1 LTQIVSAVFEKIRFG
16 RPAGAP
22 FFVVRIRPQGVAD
35 GISTM
40 MDKTFDPST
49 IEAHWAAEWEKAG
62 AFKAGRVSGEPFT
75 IVIPP
80 PNVTGSLH
88 MGHALNNTLQ
98 DILCRY
104 WRMKGRDVLWQPGT
118 DHAGIATQMVVERQ
132 MLERQE
138 PNRHIIGRE
147 AFLDKVWAWKEE
159 SGGTIINQLKRLGA
173 SCDWS
178 RERFTMGNRADG
190 EKGQMQRAVLQF
202 FVTLH
207 EKGLLYKA
215 KRLVNWDPKLLTAI
229 SDLEVEQREVKG
241 SFAWHRGERDKEG
254 NPKPFSIEAL
264 GKVLAKEPGGHLYYF
279 DYPIEGESYDPS
291 NPDSFIQV
299 ATTRPE
305 TMLGDTAVAV
315 HPENERLKHLIGR
328 HVRLPLVGRLIPIV
342 ADDYADPE
350 KGTGAVKITP
360 AHDFNDFEVGKR
372 HGLPVVNMMNRE
384 AAVTLFDEGFWESTN
399 FWDACKDNNANMWE
413 VLYDTNE
420 YGEDYSIEVDDP
432 ELERVRS
439 LDGMP
444 RFAARVQI
452 VAMMESEGYLAK
464 IEVHAHQVPH
474 GDRSG
479 VPIEPWLSDQWYVDV
494 KPLAEQ
500 AMEWV
505 REGKTKIYPA
515 NREAD
520 FFRWL
525 ENIQPWNISRQLWW
539 GHQIPAWYGPTKNGT
554 DFDFKKPKFFVAD
567 TESEAFKIAS
577 EYYACTIEQLKLL
590 PDSGNFNELFWLLM
604 GDAHK
609 DTIPLYRDPDVLDTW
624 FSSALWPFSTM
635 GWPDD
640 TAELARYYPGSVL
653 VTAADILFFWVARM
667 MMASAALDHHG
678 KPLEAPFADV
688 YLHGL
693 VRDEKGR
700 KMSKSVGN
708 VLDPL
713 VVIDTLGADA
723 LRFTIASFAAQGR
736 DPKLGVKTAE
746 SYRNFCT
753 KLWNASRFAEMNE
766 CRAVSGFDP
775 KSVKLPLNRW
785 IMGEADKALA
795 EIEAGIEGYKFNE
808 AALAAYRFTWN
819 IVCDWYLE
827 LAKPVLQGEDSPQRN
842 ETRAAVA
849 SILDRTVAML
859 HPFMPFITEELNA
872 AYGVFSNQARGQ
884 LCTGNWPVPI
894 GLADAA
900 AEAEIGFVVDLI
912 SEIRS
917 ARAEM
922 NVPVATLAPLVFV
935 GADAAGVARAKGAED
950 ALKRMAR
957 VSELQFMHEPPP
969 QSVQIVVRGQVA
981 CLPLGGLIDFAAEKK
996 RLTSEREKLAKDMDG
1011 TKRKLDNPDFVARA
1025 PEEVIEENRERL
1037 AEAEARI
1044 ARIDEALK
1052 RLG

>member
-1 LTQIVSAVFEKIRFG
+1 
-16 RPAGAP
+16 
-22 FFVVRIRPQGVAD
+22 
-35 GISTM
+35 M
-40 MDKTFDPST
+40 MDKTFDPAS
-49 IEAHWAAEWEKAG
+49 IEARWSEAWEKAG
-62 AFKAGRVSGEPFT
+62 AFRAGRVAGDPFT

-132 MLERQE
+132 LAAKGNEGRREM
-138 PNRHIIGRE
+138 GRE
-147 AFLDKVWAWKEE
+147 KFLDAVWSWKEE

-190 EKGQMQRAVLQF
+190 EQGQMQRAVLQF

-241 SFAWHRGERDKEG
+241 SYAWVRGEFDKEG
-254 NPKPFSIEAL
+254 LPKPFAAETL

-279 DYPIEGESYDPS
+279 DYPIEGESYDPE
-291 NPDSFIQV
+291 NANTFIRV

-305 TMLGDTAVAV
+305 TMLGDSGVAV
-315 HPENERLKHLIGR
+315 HPENEKLKHLIGKNA
-328 HVRLPLVGRLIPIV
+328 VLPLVGRLIPIV
-342 ADDYADPE
+342 GDEYADPE

-372 HGLPVVNMMNRE
+372 CGLAVINMMGRE
-384 AAVTLFDEGFWESTN
+384 GTIDLSDAGFAN
-399 FWDACKDNNANMWE
+399 IPDATRA
-413 VLYDTNE
+413 
-420 YGEDYSIEVDDP
+420 
-432 ELERVRS
+432 LEK
-439 LDGMP
+439 LP
-444 RFAARVQI
+444 RFEARLRI
-452 VAMMESEGYLAK
+452 VAMMEAEGRLAK
-464 IEVHAHQVPH
+464 VEPHAQQVPH

-479 VPIEPWLSDQWYVDV
+479 VPIEPWLTDQWYVDV

-505 REGKTKIYPA
+505 RAGKTKILPA

-525 ENIQPWNISRQLWW
+525 ENIEPWCVSRQLWW
-539 GHQIPAWYGPTKNGT
+539 GHQIPAWYGPDG
-554 DFDFKKPKFFVAD
+554 DYVVAA
-567 TESEAFKIAS
+567 TEAEARDKADDKWGRGIAIS
-577 EYYACTIEQLKLL
+577 
-590 PDSGNFNELFWLLM
+590 
-604 GDAHK
+604 
-609 DTIPLYRDPDVLDTW
+609 RDPDVLDTW

-635 GWPDD
+635 GWPDE
-640 TAELARYYPGSVL
+640 TPELARYYPTSVL
-653 VTAADILFFWVARM
+653 VTGFDILFFWVARM
-667 MMASAALDHHG
+667 MMASAATDQA
-678 KPLEAPFADV
+678 APFHTV

-708 VLDPL
+708 VIDPL
-713 VVIDTLGADA
+713 VVIDALGADA
-723 LRFTIASFAAQGR
+723 LRFTLTSLAAQGR

-766 CRAVSGFDP
+766 CRPVAGFDP
-775 KSVKLPLNRW
+775 NAVQQPLNRW
-785 IMGEADKALA
+785 IMIEADKALA
-795 EIEAGIEGYKFNE
+795 EIEAGIETYRFNE

-827 LAKPVLQGEDSPQRN
+827 LAKPVLQGEDGASKD

-849 SILDRTVAML
+849 FILGRMVAML

-872 AYGVFSNQARGQ
+872 AYGEFGGESRRL
-884 LCTGNWPVPI
+884 LCTSDWPRPI
-894 GLADAA
+894 GLADKA
-900 AEAEIGFVVDLI
+900 AEAEISFVVDLI
-912 SEIRS
+912 SDIRS

-922 NVPVATLAPLVFV
+922 NVPIATLAPVVFV
-935 GADAAGVARAKGAED
+935 GADAAGVTRARAAED

-957 VSELQFMHEPPP
+957 VSEIQFMHEPPA
-969 QSVQIVVRGQVA
+969 QSVQIVVQGQVA
-981 CLPLGGLIDFAAEKK
+981 CLPLAGIIDFAAEKK
-996 RLTSEREKLAKDMDG
+996 RLTGEREKLVKDVDG

-1025 PEEVIEENRERL
+1025 PDEVIEENRERL
-1037 AEAEARI
+1037 AEAESRI
-1044 ARIDEALK
+1044 TRIDEALK